1 MANRKRLSLQSFK
14 KMSQDD
20 IKGLSRKEAQ
30 NILREARNL
39 YYKRAATLEKYVGKG
54 NFYSPAY
61 ENPGFQN
68 KKGDKRGMGIKAWY
82 EERESQ
88 GKISAPSKTKIADA
102 KAELSR
108 LNAFFNAQTSTVKG
122 TQEVA
127 RKQDIR
133 IFGPSESNPNIPAKR
148 MTREERVKFWSVY
161 NEYATSDAYEGR
173 FYLRYRDIQEELGN
187 VILSKRG
194 KDGGIGGVEIG
205 KLLDELD
212 RKLQGEYYEY
222 DQLSELS
229 GSGDDFSY

>member
-1 MANRKRLSLQSFK
+1 MAKGKRLSLQSFK
-14 KMSQDD
+14 KMSQED

-68 KKGDKRGMGIKAWY
+68 KKGEQKGMGIKAWY
-82 EERESQ
+82 ESKESQ

-133 IFGPSESNPNIPAKR
+133 IFGPSETNPNIPAKR

-161 NEYATSDAYEGR
+161 NEYATSDAYEAR

-194 KDGGIGGVEIG
+194 NKEGIGGVEIG

-229 GSGDDFSY
+229 GSGDDFTY

>member
-14 KMSQDD
+14 KMSQED

-39 YYKRAATLEKYVGKG
+39 YYKRSATLEKYVGKG

-68 KKGDKRGMGIKAWY
+68 RKGDKSGMGIKTWY

-108 LNAFFNAQTSTVKG
+108 LNAFFNSKSSTVKG
-122 TQEVA
+122 AQEIA

-148 MTREERVKFWSVY
+148 MTREERIKFWSVY
-161 NEYATSDAYEGR
+161 NEYATSDTYEAR

-205 KLLDELD
+205 KLLNELD

>member
-30 NILREARNL
+30 NILREARQL

-61 ENPGFQN
+61 ENPGFRN
-68 KKGDKRGMGIKAWY
+68 KKGDMRGMGIKAWY
-82 EERESQ
+82 EEKESQ
-88 GKISAPSKTKIADA
+88 GKILIPSKTKIADA

-161 NEYATSDAYEGR
+161 NEYATSDTYESR
-173 FYLRYRDIQEELGN
+173 FYLRYRDVQEELGK

-194 KDGGIGGVEIG
+194 RDGGIGAAELD

-212 RKLQGEYYEY
+212 KKLQGEYYEY

>member
-1 MANRKRLSLQSFK
+1 MAKGKRLSLQSFK
-14 KMSQDD
+14 KMSQED

-30 NILREARNL
+30 NLLREARNF

-68 KKGDKRGMGIKAWY
+68 KNGDKRGMGIKAWY

-88 GKISAPSKTKIADA
+88 GKISSPSKTKIADA

-148 MTREERVKFWSVY
+148 MTREERIKFWSVY
-161 NEYATSDAYEGR
+161 NEYAKSDAYEAR

-194 KDGGIGGVEIG
+194 NKEGIGGIEIG

-212 RKLQGEYYEY
+212 KKLQGEYYEY

>member
-61 ENPGFQN
+61 ENPGFKN

-108 LNAFFNAQTSTVKG
+108 LNQFFNSQSSTVKG
-122 TQEVA
+122 TQEIA

-148 MTREERVKFWSVY
+148 MTREERIKFWSVY
-161 NEYATSDAYEGR
+161 NEYATSDTYEAR

>member
-61 ENPGFQN
+61 ENPGFQS
-68 KKGDKRGMGIKAWY
+68 KKGDKRGMGIKTWY

-108 LNAFFNAQTSTVKG
+108 LNQFFNSQSSTVKG
-122 TQEVA
+122 TQEIA

-148 MTREERVKFWSVY
+148 MTREERIKFWSVY
-161 NEYATSDAYEGR
+161 NEYATSDAYEAR

>member
-1 MANRKRLSLQSFK
+1 
-14 KMSQDD
+14 
-20 IKGLSRKEAQ
+20 
-30 NILREARNL
+30 
-39 YYKRAATLEKYVGKG
+39 
-54 NFYSPAY
+54 
-61 ENPGFQN
+61 
-68 KKGDKRGMGIKAWY
+68 MGIKAWY

-161 NEYATSDAYEGR
+161 NEYATSDAYEAR
-173 FYLRYRDIQEELGN
+173 FYLRYRDVQEELGN
-187 VILSKRG
+187 VILSKRRTEE
-194 KDGGIGGVEIG
+194 GIGGVEIG

-212 RKLQGEYYEY
+212 KKLQGEYYEY

-229 GSGDDFSY
+229 GSGDDISY

>member
-1 MANRKRLSLQSFK
+1 MASRKRLSLQSFK

-30 NILREARNL
+30 NLLREARNL

-61 ENPGFQN
+61 ENPGFKN

-88 GKISAPSKTKIADA
+88 GKISVPSKTKIADA

-108 LNAFFNAQTSTVKG
+108 LNRFFNSQSSTVKG
-122 TQEVA
+122 TQEIA

-148 MTREERVKFWSVY
+148 MTREERIKFWSVY
-161 NEYATSDAYEGR
+161 NEYATSDTYESR
-173 FYLRYRDIQEELGN
+173 FYLRYRDVQEELGN

-194 KDGGIGGVEIG
+194 KDGGIGGVDIG
-205 KLLDELD
+205 KLLKELD
-212 RKLQGEYYEY
+212 KKLQGEYYEY

>member
-30 NILREARNL
+30 NLLREARNL

-61 ENPGFQN
+61 ENPGFKN

-88 GKISAPSKTKIADA
+88 GKILVPSKTKIADA

-108 LNAFFNAQTSTVKG
+108 LNQFFNSQSSTVKG
-122 TQEVA
+122 TQEIA

-148 MTREERVKFWSVY
+148 MTREERIKFWSVY
-161 NEYATSDAYEGR
+161 NEYATSDTYEAR
-173 FYLRYRDIQEELGN
+173 FYLRYRDVQEELGN

-194 KDGGIGGVEIG
+194 KDGGIGGVDIG
-205 KLLDELD
+205 KLLKELD
-212 RKLQGEYYEY
+212 KKLQGEYYEY